1 MLRPLSKKRSFRT
14 HFDSQH
20 VRESQALAN
29 SPSERFYH
37 VVSSLS
43 GKLISGMS
51 PLVLG
56 EILGMFVTK
65 LTADEKYFVQDCQN
79 LQLPIQMQLSEKKK
93 LFLNFFFHFWNL
105 HQVIN
110 ILKQKMIV
118 IANVFP
124 K

>member
-1 MLRPLSKKRSFRT
+1 MLRPLSKKRPFRT

-43 GKLISGMS
+43 GKLMS
-51 PLVLG
+51 EMSSLVLG
-56 EILGMFVTK
+56 EILGVFVTK

-79 LQLPIQMQLSEKKK
+79 LQLPIQMQLSEKK
-93 LFLNFFFHFWNL
+93 NFFSIFSSISGIYIKLETF
-105 HQVIN
+105 
-110 ILKQKMIV
+110 
-118 IANVFP
+118 
-124 K
+124 